1 MQQELQDR
9 FKMLN
14 TTISII
20 LGGCTGYVQV
30 LDVTV
35 NKIIK
40 QYIEEAED
48 EWINKNF
55 DQWAAGSFSVRDR
68 QVLLT
73 H

>member
-1 MQQELQDR
+1 M
-9 FKMLN
+9 
-14 TTISII
+14 
-20 LGGCTGYVQV
+20 QV

-40 QYIEEAED
+40 QYIEDAKDQWVDEHLD
-48 EWINKNF
+48 EWEVGKF
-55 DQWAAGSFSVRDR
+55 LVGDR